1 MINGLLQRR
10 KEGLGESRNRS
21 CPWMVDLGGGGG
33 IDDTVNDF
41 KVIFIVTL
49 FRVGRLVY

>member
-1 MINGLLQRR
+1 MINGLLQKL

-21 CPWMVDLGGGGG
+21 CPGVGCGGGGSDG
-33 IDDTVNDF
+33 TVNDF
-41 KVIFIVTL
+41 KIMSIVTL